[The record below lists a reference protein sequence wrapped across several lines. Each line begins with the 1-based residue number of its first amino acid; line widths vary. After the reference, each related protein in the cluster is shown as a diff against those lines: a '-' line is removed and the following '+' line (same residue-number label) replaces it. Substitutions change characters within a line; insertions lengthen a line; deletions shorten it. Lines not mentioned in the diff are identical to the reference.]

1 MEINKTITPP
11 AKTMARLYSV
21 HLGKIFSNLSI
32 VFVVIG
38 LASLVT
44 VIATGLM
51 FLFGLILIIMSLG
64 TVFLYIPNYFDMLL
78 SGTEFMGGVAGFLN
92 QFWPVFTPLAI
103 VLAGVSIVLLAM
115 DKHERHTGRI
125 VLSSIIVGIAV
136 LTLILLIA
144 GVGVN

>member
-1 MEINKTITPP
+1 
-11 AKTMARLYSV
+11 MARLYSV

-32 VFVVIG
+32 VFVVIS

-51 FLFGLILIIMSLG
+51 FLFGLILIIISLG
-64 TVFLYIPNYFDMLL
+64 TVFIYIPNYFDMLL

-92 QFWPVFTPLAI
+92 QFWPVLTPLAI

>member
-1 MEINKTITPP
+1 
-11 AKTMARLYSV
+11 MARLYSV

-32 VFVVIG
+32 VFVVIS

-51 FLFGLILIIMSLG
+51 FLFGLILIIISLG
-64 TVFLYIPNYFDMLL
+64 TVFIYIPNYFDMLL

-92 QFWPVFTPLAI
+92 QFWPVLTPLSI